1 MLTGRHP
8 DKSAETLI
16 HAGGPATD
24 GRSSYDEIASAR
36 RKRDRQAPAQRVQP
50 AGINRRRAQC
60 DPESECQ
67 SVEEGI
73 ANGSGEVPSLLNPKT
88 FSA

>member
-1 MLTGRHP
+1 MARHPGRRDRIVAKPAPNVLVLGMLTGRHP

-36 RKRDRQAPAQRVQP
+36 RKRDRQAPAQRGQ
-50 AGINRRRAQC
+50 RA
-60 DPESECQ
+60 E
-67 SVEEGI
+67 
-73 ANGSGEVPSLLNPKT
+73 
-88 FSA
+88 